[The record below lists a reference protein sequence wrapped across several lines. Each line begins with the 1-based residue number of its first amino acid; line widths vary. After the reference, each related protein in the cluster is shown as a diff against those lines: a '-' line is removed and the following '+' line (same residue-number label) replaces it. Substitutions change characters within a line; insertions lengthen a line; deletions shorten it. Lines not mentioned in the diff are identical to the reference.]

1 MFILWIKR
9 TTLFNVVISDFINS
23 FHMPLFFS
31 ISGMFFKSY
40 ESFLIF
46 TKKKTNSLFIP
57 FLFFYV
63 VFSIIIPY
71 ITILVG
77 GHYPYIN
84 NQTRLTE
91 LIFDFY
97 QNDCQLVN
105 GALWFMLCL
114 FEINFISYYLHAHI
128 KNEKYI
134 YLISTIIGFSGLL
147 LCYFSINLPMCI
159 DTAFS
164 CLPYFWFGYYI
175 KNRTKIMQQV
185 NNKHMIVLIV
195 SLLFVVA
202 TIARHV
208 EYYKNFFYNS
218 SYYTAHITGLAGSMM
233 IIFLS
238 KLYKRI
244 PIVSY
249 IGRYSIVI
257 LCTHIILLKLYLP
270 LTRNYF
276 PSTQCLLIVF
286 ALIIISELILTP
298 LFIKYLP
305 HVTAQKNLFN

>member
-1 MFILWIKR
+1 MHDSTSPQNRIDWIDTAKGFGMLLVIFNHVCLFCGLKELR
-9 TTLFNVVISDFINS
+9 LFNVVISDFINS

-164 CLPYFWFGYYI
+164 CLPYFW
-175 KNRTKIMQQV
+175 
-185 NNKHMIVLIV
+185 
-195 SLLFVVA
+195 LL
-202 TIARHV
+202 H
-208 EYYKNFFYNS
+208 
-218 SYYTAHITGLAGSMM
+218 
-233 IIFLS
+233 
-238 KLYKRI
+238 
-244 PIVSY
+244 
-249 IGRYSIVI
+249 
-257 LCTHIILLKLYLP
+257 
-270 LTRNYF
+270 
-276 PSTQCLLIVF
+276 
-286 ALIIISELILTP
+286 
-298 LFIKYLP
+298 
-305 HVTAQKNLFN
+305 